1 MTIINVSAV
10 ALVDKNNRVLV
21 AQRPKGKH
29 MAGLW
34 EFPGGKMEKSET
46 PEQCLVR
53 ELKEELNIKVTQKD
67 LQPITFVAHRYDEF
81 QLIMLLYGCTR
92 WYGTPQAIEHSDL
105 KWTDAA
111 GLSRLSMPPADAP
124 LLKPLAGFMRN
135 I

>member
-1 MTIINVSAV
+1 MSIINVSAV
-10 ALVDKNNRVLV
+10 ALVDGNNRVLV
-21 AQRPKGKH
+21 AQRPQGKH

-34 EFPGGKMEKSET
+34 EFPGGKIEEAET

-67 LQPITFVAHRYDEF
+67 LQPINFVAHKYDDF

-92 WYGTPQAIEHSDL
+92 WYGQPRAVEHSDL

-111 GLSRLSMPPADAP
+111 GLTRLNMPPADAP
-124 LLKPLAGFMRN
+124 LLQPLTRFMRN

>member
-1 MTIINVSAV
+1 MSIVNVSAV
-10 ALVDKNNRVLV
+10 ALVDKNGRVLV

-34 EFPGGKMEKSET
+34 EFPGGKIEADET

-53 ELKEELNIKVTQKD
+53 ELKEELNIKVTKQD
-67 LQPITFVAHRYDEF
+67 LQPISFVSHRYDSF

-92 WYGTPQAIEHSDL
+92 WYGHPRAIEHSDL

-111 GLSRLSMPPADAP
+111 GLSHLKMPPADAP
-124 LLKPLAGFMRN
+124 LLEPLTRFMRN
-135 I
+135 L